1 MVKKNTNKDILHIVD
16 VPDDIEVID
25 NTEEI
30 KISNTIIQAYSKL
43 NSDAQKIL
51 FLTLSKLRY
60 KTVVLDMLEPIYFNI
75 RDYLETTHD
84 NIGGTQYKALK
95 EALNQLKH
103 YDITPIGNLSDDKTY
118 YSFPCASLVFMDRE
132 KGLFGVE
139 LNHHFQ
145 KFLFGED
152 GTGLK
157 GDFTL
162 MLLRNYLRLNDV
174 TAMKI
179 YGLLYENYNK
189 TANKAL
195 KYGNRNGNEITFAI
209 PVEQLRNTLLGEDS
223 AKYPDFKD
231 FKKILLNRSLKAI
244 NEKTEDMRVEIKGLK
259 RTGRKV
265 TSIMFNVCINEKLA
279 NENFRIAR
287 LYSEMYKIAND
298 ASLPL
303 PKEKVKEFRK
313 TFGDIIYGKWYVVY
327 VKNRADEK
335 DDKSKIE
342 AFNAL
347 TWLEKNDV
355 VKEDVVNETIKKMK
369 KKTASEIG
377 LFASKIRNDNYIEV
391 KSLWKDKTSE
401 AIYKKLMAMK
411 DAKQE
416 AQISIKE
423 EYKEQRMLKT
433 DETAKEFD
441 FEAQIAQVD
450 KEIKEIR
457 KNEQAI
463 Q

>member
-1 MVKKNTNKDILHIVD
+1 MANKSTSKDILPIHELPND
-16 VPDDIEVID
+16 VEVID
-25 NTEEI
+25 SNEEI
-30 KISNTIIQAYSKL
+30 KISNTIIQAYSEL
-43 NSDAQKIL
+43 SSDAQKIL

-60 KTVVLDMLEPIYFNI
+60 KTVVLNMLEPIYFNI
-75 RDYLETTHD
+75 SDYLKTTH
-84 NIGGTQYKALK
+84 NRIGGSQYVALKKALN
-95 EALNQLKH
+95 ELKH
-103 YDITPIGNLSDDKTY
+103 YDITPVGNLNDDKTY

-174 TAMKI
+174 TAMKV
-179 YGLLYENYNK
+179 YGLLYEGYNK

-195 KYGNRNGNEITFAI
+195 KYGSRNGNEITFAI
-209 PVEQLRNTLLGEDS
+209 PVEQLRNTLLGENS
-223 AKYPDFKD
+223 TKYQDFRI
-231 FKKILLNRSLKAI
+231 FKRDIISRSIKAI
-244 NEKTEDMRVEIKGLK
+244 NEKTEDMRVEIKELK

-265 TSIMFNVCINEKLA
+265 TSIMFNVCLNEKIA

-287 LYSEMYKIAND
+287 LYTDMYKIAND
-298 ASLPL
+298 PSLQL
-303 PKEKVKEFRK
+303 TKGKDIEFRT
-313 TFGDIIYGKWYVVY
+313 TFGDVAYAKWLIVY
-327 VKNRADEK
+327 AKKRAKNNNTMK
-335 DDKSKIE
+335 LT
-342 AFNAL
+342 AFN
-347 TWLEKNDV
+347 TREWLEKHDV
-355 VKEDVVNETIKKMK
+355 VNEDKVNETIKKMK

-377 LFASKIRNDNYIEV
+377 LFASKLKNDNYI
-391 KSLWKDKTSE
+391 KIKGFWKDKTSE
-401 AIYKKLMAMK
+401 SIYNKLLAMK
-411 DAKQE
+411 KAKQE
-416 AQISIKE
+416 AQTAIKE

-433 DETAKEFD
+433 DEVAKEVEID
-441 FEAQIAQVD
+441 AELAKIN
-450 KEIKEIR
+450 KEISEAL